1 MTTLAMSTLAT
12 SMVKAPTTGTLNILS
27 AYADP
32 DFKIKTWNGEEGGS
46 TTICP
51 KDGGGCKGFN
61 VNKDARENC
70 EEINDGDKCKN

>member
-1 MTTLAMSTLAT
+1 MRNSIIMVIMTTLAMSTLAT

-51 KDGGGCKGFN
+51 GE
-61 VNKDARENC
+61 DARENC